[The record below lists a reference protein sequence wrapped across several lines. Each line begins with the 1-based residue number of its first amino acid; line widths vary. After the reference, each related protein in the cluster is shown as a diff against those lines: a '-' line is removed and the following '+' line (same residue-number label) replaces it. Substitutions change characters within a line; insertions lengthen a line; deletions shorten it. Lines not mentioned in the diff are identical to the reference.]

1 MLMRENFPFFE
12 AHPNLVYLDSAAT
25 SQKPASVLKAL
36 QDYYVNDNA
45 NVHRGLYKLAYNTT
59 ESFEA
64 VRGKVADFIHA
75 TRPEEITFTRST
87 TDGLNLVASSFGQM
101 VVKPGDEILVS
112 GAEHHSNF
120 IPWQQL
126 AHRVGATFVIA
137 PVKADG
143 DTDVDQLKK
152 LITPKT
158 KILAVAQVTNVSG
171 GLVPVRQLADLV
183 HAQGGYL
190 VVDGA
195 QAVPHMPVDVQAID
209 ADFYAFSGHKMYG
222 PTGSGALYGRYEF
235 FEQMPPVQF
244 GGEMIDE
251 VQDQTTSWAEVPLKF
266 EAGTPN
272 IAQVFGLGAAIDF
285 MQQLDMPQVMADE
298 NRLVKKLRAGLA
310 EIPDIVL
317 YGSDASL
324 STVSFNLQGIHP
336 HDLATF
342 LDEQN
347 IAVRAGHHCAQPL
360 MARLGIPA
368 TARASFG
375 VYNNDADVDQLV
387 AAVSAAR
394 RYFHGLD

>member
-1 MLMRENFPFFE
+1 MQMREQFPFFS
-12 AHPNLVYLDSAAT
+12 ANPDLVYLDSAAT
-25 SQKPASVLKAL
+25 SQKPQSVLDAITN
-36 QDYYVNDNA
+36 YYVNDNA

-59 ESFEA
+59 EAFEGIRA
-64 VRGKVADFIHA
+64 QVAKYLNA
-75 TRPEEITFTRST
+75 KRPEEITFTRST
-87 TDGLNLVASSFGQM
+87 SDGLNLVASSFGPT
-101 VVKPGDEILVS
+101 VVHAGDEILVS

-126 AHRVGATFVIA
+126 AKATGATFVVA
-137 PVKADG
+137 PVKPDG
-143 DTDVDQLKK
+143 DTDEAQLAR
-152 LITPKT
+152 LISDKT

-171 GLVPVRQLADLV
+171 GVVDVRKLADKV
-183 HAQGGYL
+183 HANGGYI

-195 QAVPHMPVDVQAID
+195 QSVPHMPVDVQAIA
-209 ADFYAFSGHKMYG
+209 ADFFAFSGHKVYG
-222 PTGSGALYGRYEF
+222 PTGSGALYGRYELF
-235 FEQMPPVQF
+235 DAMPPIQF

-251 VQDQTTSWAEVPLKF
+251 VQDQQSTWAEVPLKF

-272 IAQVFGLGAAIDF
+272 MGGVFGLGAALDF
-285 MQQLDMPQVMADE
+285 MRQQDMAQVMQAE
-298 NRLVKKLRAGLA
+298 NQLVRATRHALS
-310 EIPDIVL
+310 EIPGMIL

-324 STVSFNLQGIHP
+324 ATVSFNLEGVHP

-375 VYNNDADVDQLV
+375 IYNNQADVDQLV
-387 AAVSAAR
+387 AAVRQAGG
-394 RYFHGLD
+394 YFHGTD

>member
-1 MLMRENFPFFE
+1 MQMREQFPFFK
-12 AHPNLVYLDSAAT
+12 ANPDLDYLDSAAT
-25 SQKPASVLKAL
+25 SQKPQSVLDAITN
-36 QDYYVNDNA
+36 YYVNDNA

-59 ESFEA
+59 EAFEG
-64 VRGKVADFIHA
+64 VRAQVAKYLNA
-75 TRPEEITFTRST
+75 KRPEEITFTRST
-87 TDGLNLVASSFGQM
+87 SDGLNLVASSFGPT
-101 VVKPGDEILVS
+101 VVKAGDEILVS

-126 AHRVGATFVIA
+126 AKATGAKFVVA
-137 PVKADG
+137 PVKDDG
-143 DTDVDQLKK
+143 DTDEAQLAK
-152 LITPKT
+152 LISKKT

-171 GLVPVRQLADLV
+171 GHVNVRKLADLV
-183 HAQGGYL
+183 HQNGGYI

-195 QAVPHMPVDVQAID
+195 QSVPHMPVDVQAID
-209 ADFYAFSGHKMYG
+209 ADFFAFSGHKVYG

-235 FEQMPPVQF
+235 FESMQPIQF

-251 VQDQTTSWAEVPLKF
+251 VQDQQSTWAEVPLKF

-272 IAQVFGLGAAIDF
+272 MGGVFGLGAALDF
-285 MQQLDMPQVMADE
+285 MSQQDMTQVMHDE
-298 NRLVKKLRAGLA
+298 NQLVRATRSALS
-310 EIPDIVL
+310 EIPGIIL
-317 YGSDASL
+317 YGSDESL
-324 STVSFNLQGIHP
+324 ATVSFNLKGVHP

-375 VYNNDADVDQLV
+375 IYNTQADVDKLV
-387 AAVSAAR
+387 QAVRQAGG
-394 RYFHGLD
+394 YFHGTD

>member
-1 MLMRENFPFFE
+1 MLMREKFPFFE
-12 AHPNLVYLDSAAT
+12 AHPELVYLDSAAT

-36 QDYYVNDNA
+36 QDYYINDNA

-59 ESFEA
+59 EGFEA
-64 VRGKVADFIHA
+64 VRGKVANFIHA
-75 TRPEEITFTRST
+75 SRPEEITFTRST
-87 TDGLNLVASSFGQM
+87 TDGLNLVASSFGAM

-126 AHRVGATFVIA
+126 AHRVGAKFVIA

-152 LITPKT
+152 LISPKT

-183 HAQGGYL
+183 HAQGGYI

-222 PTGSGALYGRYEF
+222 PTGSGALYGRYKF
-235 FEQMPPVQF
+235 FEAMPPVQF

-285 MQQLDMPQVMADE
+285 MQQLDMPQVMAEE
-298 NRLVKKLRAGLA
+298 NRLVKKLRAGLS
-310 EIPDIVL
+310 EIEDIVL
-317 YGSDASL
+317 YGSDDSL

-342 LDEQN
+342 LDEQD

-375 VYNNDADVDQLV
+375 VYNNDADVDKLV
-387 AAVSAAR
+387 QAVGEAR

>member
-1 MLMRENFPFFE
+1 MRENFPFFE

-59 ESFEA
+59 EGFEA

>member
-59 ESFEA
+59 EGFEA